1 MRSNGEEKE
10 LPSDKIQKIYEVNPS
25 YILDI
30 IRKEDK
36 NDKRSQ
42 SMNPKQE
49 INQKENVKSDK
60 NFSSKEITYNSFE
73 DIFEKKDNDD
83 SNNLDNTL
91 TDNSK
96 YNNISVNDIPNKF
109 ISNFPIKILNKKKL
123 DELPQNNE
131 NINNNTNSLDNYS
144 NNYTY
149 NLNNI
154 VNSGKSIKNSNLF
167 GDNQKQIKYTSP
179 LNILNKLKTYWGSIN
194 LQKKIYYLDNQE
206 IAFLLY
212 NILPCISEIMIL
224 EYGNYFFQKFIKKL
238 NVQQK
243 LKIYQ
248 IIEPNIIN
256 IALNKNGTH
265 SIQSL
270 IDTIESPFEKLALD
284 YLLNKDMLSLF
295 NDKNAYHI
303 IMKIIIEK
311 PEKERNN
318 INLFI
323 INNIE
328 KIIINPYGSYCV
340 NKYIANNIDL
350 NMRSI
355 FIKSIKNHINIMFF
369 NKNSCSILFLMLK
382 YFGYNYCE
390 FIFQEMKDNLC
401 NLIDNPFS
409 NIFVHKLFMYLN
421 NNNIYVL
428 NSFIWDIYKND
439 NILKTLSSSVY
450 GDKFLKYLLNF
461 SNYSQKKYLKEKM
474 EYINK

>member
-1 MRSNGEEKE
+1 M
-10 LPSDKIQKIYEVNPS
+10 
-25 YILDI
+25 
-30 IRKEDK
+30 
-36 NDKRSQ
+36 
-42 SMNPKQE
+42 
-49 INQKENVKSDK
+49 
-60 NFSSKEITYNSFE
+60 
-73 DIFEKKDNDD
+73 
-83 SNNLDNTL
+83 
-91 TDNSK
+91 
-96 YNNISVNDIPNKF
+96 
-109 ISNFPIKILNKKKL
+109 NKKKL

-238 NVQQK
+238 NVRQK

-248 IIEPNIIN
+248 IIEPNFIN

-270 IDTIESPFEKLALD
+270 IDTIESPLEKLALD